1 MNKFHKRL
9 CVLIFFVS
17 VISAGVI
24 YFTVDINT
32 LSSLTQFNPLAI
44 IAALISISFGLFLD
58 GLRLVHLVNISNEK
72 ISFSQAL
79 HVVFGNYFLA
89 LLTPGF
95 SGGAIAR
102 PRYQLVN
109 QLAYLSQFLHYFFLY
124 FPFD

>member
-44 IAALISISFGLFLD
+44 IAALISIGFG
-58 GLRLVHLVNISNEK
+58 
-72 ISFSQAL
+72 
-79 HVVFGNYFLA
+79 
-89 LLTPGF
+89 
-95 SGGAIAR
+95 
-102 PRYQLVN
+102 
-109 QLAYLSQFLHYFFLY
+109 
-124 FPFD
+124 